1 MDKNNILKIV
11 VIVAIIACASAM
23 TYILFFNEHYET
35 IRVSNTASLE
45 VPVGNGINTSHV
57 NGSSIYQISNGKGV
71 SIMSYNSNNKDLSSA
86 IGFAAVKKMFV
97 GSVNNS
103 DSLYEAEINGSKIY
117 SIATGNN
124 TTHDNII
131 ISSHDKDTTLKIYES
146 IKYNKDNSTNDTNRS
161 INVEKI
167 SSDEQSTQNAQPSQK
182 SDDNYMRDSNGN
194 IMYAHND
201 VGGDVPM
208 TKNGHYVYKDTDEP
222 GSPSGWWV
230 NKI

>member
-1 MDKNNILKIV
+1 MDKNIILKIV
-11 VIVAIIACASAM
+11 VIVAIIACAGAIA
-23 TYILFFNEHYET
+23 YALFFSEHYET
-35 IRVSNTASLE
+35 IPVSDTASLE
-45 VPVGNGINTSHV
+45 VPVGNGINTSYV
-57 NGSSIYQISNGKGV
+57 NGTGVYQISNGKGV
-71 SIMSYNSNNKDLSSA
+71 SIMSYNSNNGDLGSA
-86 IGFAAVKKMFV
+86 IGFAAVKEIFV

-117 SIATGNN
+117 SISTGNN

-146 IKYNKDNSTNDTNRS
+146 VKYNGSNATNNTNRS
-161 INVEKI
+161 INVERI
-167 SSDEQSTQNAQPSQK
+167 SSDEPAQESTPTPQK
-182 SDDNYMRDSNGN
+182 SNDNYMRDSNGN

-208 TKNGHYVYKDTDEP
+208 TKDGHYVYKDTDEP